1 MRFIRWIKKTLSGVA
16 FAGVMAVAQPAHAG
30 IPVIDVANL
39 AQAIQQVMAWSE
51 QYRQMYQQ
59 IMQARALFENMTG
72 PRMLGLLFDELD
84 VEGAIPEDMMELG
97 MALRDAKGELDRWQ
111 GYVENGITHSS
122 NRQLQLRQLMNAINS
137 TSDQKAI
144 LELQGRIQAEVAA
157 VGNET
162 NRILL
167 AQEHIR
173 TEERKVKQLVM
184 DLRVLD
190 NAKGGPY

>member
-1 MRFIRWIKKTLSGVA
+1 MRFIRWIKKALSGVA
-16 FAGVMAVAQPAHAG
+16 FAGVMAVAQPDHAG

>member
-1 MRFIRWIKKTLSGVA
+1 MRFIRWIKKMFSGVA

-84 VEGAIPEDMMELG
+84 VEGAIPEDMMALG

>member
-1 MRFIRWIKKTLSGVA
+1 MRFIRWIKKALSGVA